1 MPKQPIGIK
10 QLFKGKF
17 IYSHELFIE
26 YSYAHSKEQARV
38 IMCRRLAKKHDVH
51 PATVLSL
58 FSGEKP
64 NYEITMEVEYRD
76 ES

>member
-1 MPKQPIGIK
+1 MTKNLYRGA
-10 QLFKGKF
+10 FS
-17 IYSHELFIE
+17 YSHEAHIL
-26 YSYAHSKEQARV
+26 YAYAHSREQARV

-64 NYEITMEVEYRD
+64 NYEITIEVEYRD
-76 ES
+76 ET